1 MGIPCKTAAGHAEL
15 VGHECQLSHR
25 HRTLLLL
32 VDGTRPLEDVI
43 RLGREAGVPR
53 GYIDEL
59 FALGL
64 IVIGPPMAPVATED
78 MMPTYAPTTTG
89 GVPWA
94 DTVGMGG
101 PMSNTDLARLD
112 AQDLSFAEARS
123 AMLKVL
129 REHAPVTG
137 AVMMLRIRRARS
149 RAELRTLL
157 PDVQARLI
165 RSQRQ
170 AEARQLLLR
179 VESLLAMF

>member
-1 MGIPCKTAAGHAEL
+1 M
-15 VGHECQLSHR
+15 
-25 HRTLLLL
+25 
-32 VDGTRPLEDVI
+32 
-43 RLGREAGVPR
+43 
-53 GYIDEL
+53 
-59 FALGL
+59 
-64 IVIGPPMAPVATED
+64 
-78 MMPTYAPTTTG
+78 
-89 GVPWA
+89 
-94 DTVGMGG
+94 
-101 PMSNTDLARLD
+101 ARLD

-123 AMLKVL
+123 VMLKVL